1 MSYAPLPQNIDDLVS
16 TSDLIV
22 IATIGKVLDK
32 RQFYGYQENAD
43 SLAAKDKE
51 VPLQLGIPIVD
62 FAIEVTEIIEDDKE
76 FPRLDN
82 EDSIILRT
90 FQNHD
95 SLSSPIAVKERSGNM
110 MLFLTRNPDNETYGL
125 YSTMHKVMFNNLDE
139 EISYSLNGIDYVIP
153 FAEKV
158 KAKDFI
164 NEVKTYINSR
174 KMNPVIGLSENAT
187 IDGLW
192 QDISSEKVYYSFH
205 QNGHTIIIID
215 LLRLESY
222 GKTFSATYIGSV
234 EDEVLNPMLPGLP
247 ISVTFQSD
255 KEATITPICSV
266 CSAAIVKLKKVF

>member
-62 FAIEVTEIIEDDKE
+62 FAIEVTEIIQDDKE

-95 SLSSPIAVKERSGNM
+95 SLSSPIAVKERSGKM

-192 QDISSEKVYYSFH
+192 QDTNNEEVYYSFH
-205 QNGHTIIIID
+205 QNDHTIIIID

-222 GKTFSATYIGSV
+222 GNTFSATYIGSV

-266 CSAAIVKLKKVF
+266 CSAVIVKLKKVF